1 MAVLEGRI
9 TVRDVYEEILALY
22 IIIIIIIIISSSSL
36 LLYHHHLLSKER
48 SWLVEELIGIPPVLL
63 SAFQVWRGID

>member
-9 TVRDVYEEILALY
+9 TVRDVYEEILVLY
-22 IIIIIIIIISSSSL
+22 IIIIISSSSL

>member
-22 IIIIIIIIISSSSL
+22 IIIIIIISSSSL